1 MTMTLISQSNLTK
14 KIKSLLGA
22 GAITL
27 FLSVDPVP
35 ASRPRVTR
43 WGTYYG
49 KTYERFRREVKDILN
64 NIVEKNTQTDTP
76 IFAIIEVVK
85 QPPKTVSRQFP
96 RGDVD
101 NYAKGPLDSMTTD
114 GNFWKDDD
122 QIIALYVTKRYALPE
137 EKEGIQ
143 ITYKPIEV

>member
-1 MTMTLISQSNLTK
+1 MTMTSISQSSLTK
-14 KIKSLLGA
+14 KIKSLLGS

-49 KTYERFRREVKDILN
+49 KTYERFRREVKEILN
-64 NIVEKNTQTDTP
+64 DIVVKNTQINTP
-76 IFAIIEVVK
+76 LFAIIEVVK
-85 QPPKTVSRQFP
+85 RPPKTVSRQYP

-122 QIIALYVTKRYALPE
+122 QLIALYVTKRYTLPNE
-137 EKEGIQ
+137 EEGIL

>member
-1 MTMTLISQSNLTK
+1 MTLISQSNLTK
-14 KIKSLLGA
+14 KIKSLLGS

-49 KTYERFRREVKDILN
+49 KTYERFRRDVKDILN
-64 NIVEKNTQTDTP
+64 NIVDKNTQTDKP
-76 IFAIIEVVK
+76 LFAIIEVLK
-85 QPPKTVSRQFP
+85 KPPKTVSRLYP

-114 GNFWKDDD
+114 GNFWNDDD
-122 QIIALYVTKRYALPE
+122 QLISLYVTKRYTLPE
-137 EKEGIQ
+137 EEEGIQ